1 MQRAEARLIEARLAA
16 ADHHDDAADRFDVAI
31 DALRSMSTPFHL
43 AHGLLDHAAFLI
55 ERGETESADLAIG
68 EARVVADRLG
78 CRPLLARADRLTAV
92 EAVSD

>member
-1 MQRAEARLIEARLAA
+1 MQRAEALLIEARLAA
-16 ADHHDDAADRFDVAI
+16 ADHDDDAADRFVVAV

-55 ERGETESADLAIG
+55 ERGESESADLAIG
-68 EARVVADRLG
+68 EAHAIADGLG
-78 CRPLLARADRLTAV
+78 CRPLHDRADRLTAV